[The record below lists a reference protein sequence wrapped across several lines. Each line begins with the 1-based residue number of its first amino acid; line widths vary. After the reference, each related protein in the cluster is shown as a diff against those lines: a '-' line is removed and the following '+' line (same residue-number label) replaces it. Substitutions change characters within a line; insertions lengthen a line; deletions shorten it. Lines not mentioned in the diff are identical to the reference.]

1 MSRTS
6 PETETLLPCPFCGG
20 APEIIHIEE
29 EGDNFGGSCIGCTAC
44 GASSAVHFDR
54 KENLHSSWNERKS
67 DLAQRPD
74 LQQPTETVERVL
86 EFLKGCGDADIE
98 ATVGYLLR
106 HESPEVVRKFRAGI
120 ALAID
125 SAGPISPDTSTL
137 LTSDRTSK

>member
-1 MSRTS
+1 MAALLDWTDYTRSRARCHLCALLLVGEDRDRQRRSEGSAMSRTS

-20 APEIIHIEE
+20 APEIIHIED

-98 ATVGYLLR
+98 AT
-106 HESPEVVRKFRAGI
+106 
-120 ALAID
+120 
-125 SAGPISPDTSTL
+125 
-137 LTSDRTSK
+137 